1 MQPAYSRISHS
12 VRMTGTQGSAIIGIG
27 TYLPRRKVGNE
38 ELSEL
43 IAVSPQWIAERTG
56 IMTRYHCTDEDV
68 VLMAAEA
75 GKKAV
80 ASAQVDPAEIDLVI
94 LATATRRRN
103 IPGAAPQVASLIGIP
118 ESAGGYDV
126 NAMCAGFTY
135 SLAQASNAVRL
146 GEAGK
151 VLVIGSD
158 HTSWMI
164 SPSRPDTYAIFGD
177 GAGAV
182 VVSSNPEPAIGPAVW
197 GSDGGRSE
205 VLVSREDGG
214 TQSIYMNGPAVYK
227 WSTSNMPRVARQVC
241 ERAGVTLSDIGWFV
255 PHQANLRII
264 DTLVRILGFPPDR
277 VARDV
282 AEVGNTSA
290 ASIPLALGRLRESG
304 RAQSGDRVLLLGF
317 GAGLTYAGQVVRM
330 P

>member
-1 MQPAYSRISHS
+1 
-12 VRMTGTQGSAIIGIG
+12 MTGTQGSAITGIG

-38 ELSEL
+38 ELSAL
-43 IAVSPQWIAERTG
+43 TTVSPQWIAERTG
-56 IMTRYHCTDEDV
+56 IMTRYLCADEANEDV

-80 ASAQVDPAEIDLVI
+80 SAAQVDTAEIDLVI

-103 IPGAAPQVASLIGIP
+103 IPGAAPQVASMVGIP
-118 ESAGGYDV
+118 ESAGAYDV

-135 SLAQASNAVRL
+135 ALAQASNAIQVGDARK
-146 GEAGK
+146 A
-151 VLVIGSD
+151 LVIGSD
-158 HTSWMI
+158 HTSWMV

-182 VVSSNPEPAIGPAVW
+182 VVSPSTERAIGPVVW

-205 VLVSREDGG
+205 VLVSREEDG
-214 TQSIYMNGPAVYK
+214 TQAIFMNGPAVYK
-227 WSTSNMPRVARQVC
+227 WSTSNMPRVAHRVC
-241 ERAGVTLSDIGWFV
+241 ERAGMTLRDIDWFI

-264 DTLVRILGFPPDR
+264 DTLIRILDLNPDR

-290 ASIPLALGRLRESG
+290 ASIPLALGRLHESG
-304 RAQSGDRVLLLGF
+304 RAQPGDRVLLLGF